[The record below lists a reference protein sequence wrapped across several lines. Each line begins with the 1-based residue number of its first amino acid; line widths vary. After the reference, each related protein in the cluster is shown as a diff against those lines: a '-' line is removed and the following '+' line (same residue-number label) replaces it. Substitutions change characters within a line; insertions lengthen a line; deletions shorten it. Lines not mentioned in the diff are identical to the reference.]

1 MKGGKKGGKKKM
13 KGKER
18 RKEKNE
24 RKRKRERKREIV
36 CVLGSDE
43 VDVKEKS
50 SSVIEITR
58 IPISLVSLT

>member
-1 MKGGKKGGKKKM
+1 M